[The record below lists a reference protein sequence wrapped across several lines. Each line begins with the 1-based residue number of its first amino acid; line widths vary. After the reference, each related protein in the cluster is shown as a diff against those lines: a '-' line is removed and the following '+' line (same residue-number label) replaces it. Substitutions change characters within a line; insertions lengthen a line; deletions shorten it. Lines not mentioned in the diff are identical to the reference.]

1 VNGVSVR
8 IAGGL
13 GNQMFQYA
21 AARALALRHGV
32 PLELD
37 LSFYDPG
44 RHRSYELDAFALG
57 PHSVVAP
64 PPPGV
69 FPRTRAALA
78 RAWRQWRNSRAPR
91 LAVYREPHF
100 HFDPRFAQLVPPV
113 RLVGHFQSAR
123 YFEGCEAT
131 IRQEFAPP
139 PATDALSRQIAQRMG
154 SHGVALHL
162 RRGDYVTN
170 PKNAVLFAVCGVDYY
185 TRALA
190 LLPAGAEVFVFSDD
204 MAWAREH
211 LPGLPGQR
219 PLVFVDDGSR
229 RSGLADLWLMA
240 QARHHVIANSSLSW
254 WGAWL
259 AAPASGLKIAPARWF
274 VDPAMDDRD
283 LVPAAWTRL

>member
-44 RHRSYELDAFALG
+44 RHRAYELEAFALA
-57 PHSVVAP
+57 PHGVIAP
-64 PPPGV
+64 PPPGP
-69 FPRTRAALA
+69 FARTRAALA
-78 RAWRQWRNSRAPR
+78 RAWRHRRRPPGPPVA
-91 LAVYREPHF
+91 LYREPHF

-113 RLVGHFQSAR
+113 RLVGYFQSAR
-123 YFEGCEAT
+123 YFEDCEAT
-131 IRQEFAPP
+131 IRQELAPP
-139 PATDALSRQIAQRMG
+139 PATDALSREIAQRMG
-154 SHGVALHL
+154 GQGVALHV

-170 PKNAVLFAVCGVDYY
+170 PKNASTFAVCGVDYY
-185 TRALA
+185 ARALA
-190 LLPAGAEVFVFSDD
+190 LLPAAAEVFVFSDD

-211 LPGLPGQR
+211 LPRLR

-259 AAPASGLKIAPARWF
+259 AAPAGGLKIAPARWF

-283 LVPAAWTRL
+283 LVPAGWTRL